1 MNRKTNLIA
10 VLDTSGSMTSKAAGL
25 EVSAYHVAKSIALY
39 LSYLLEG
46 KFANTVLE
54 FSNTCLMKEWKGD
67 TPYEKFT
74 KFHGDGYCGTN
85 LMSVAQLLVS
95 LRDKGYA
102 EEDFPSGI
110 ICISDG
116 EFNSVGRNQSVFT
129 AFRQLLRTRF
139 SKEFVDNFV
148 MVLWDIPNG
157 YYSSSPRPKFE
168 SLCDDAYTFYM
179 SGLDPAGIAFL
190 TGKTPVESIPKNALE
205 LFQAAMNQELL
216 NMLTL

>member
-1 MNRKTNLIA
+1 
-10 VLDTSGSMTSKAAGL
+10 
-25 EVSAYHVAKSIALY
+25 
-39 LSYLLEG
+39 
-46 KFANTVLE
+46 
-54 FSNTCLMKEWKGD
+54 MK
-67 TPYEKFT
+67 KFT

-157 YYSSSPRPKFE
+157 YYSSSPRPKF
-168 SLCDDAYTFYM
+168 
-179 SGLDPAGIAFL
+179 
-190 TGKTPVESIPKNALE
+190 
-205 LFQAAMNQELL
+205 
-216 NMLTL
+216 